1 MGRSRNPVWY
11 IICMVLLLAGTFS
24 AAIFFYCRFAA
35 ASSAPTA
42 ATWIWR
48 SLSVML
54 LIYVA
59 YTVIRALFY
68 KPPSPIDADEL
79 PGCSVLVPVFNEG
92 KGVMTSLESLL
103 ACHYPP
109 EKLEIIAINDGS
121 EDDTLE
127 WLHRTA
133 EAHPGRIKILSFEQ
147 NSGKKAALCAGTR
160 EAKHEYIV
168 TVDSDSVVEPNSL
181 RAIVSAFADPAVGA
195 VAGNLRVLNTRDG
208 VIPCMM
214 DTAFLFV
221 CEIIRTSQS
230 LDACVMCTPG
240 ALSGYRRSL
249 MLQLMDR
256 WQAQR
261 FLGVPAKIG
270 EDRALATMILTSGY
284 KIVFSRDALVRTIM
298 PIDYPGMCKV
308 LLRWTRSDIRE
319 NYLLLRWLLTQHHLS
334 GRLAAMW
341 YHNFIQ
347 TCNTILPSLFLPSL
361 GAVAIFAPWPALKI
375 CLYMALLLGLLL
387 AAIPALVYAKQV
399 SWLRSAWAFVF
410 SAFNLFGLS
419 WIPLY
424 SFLTLRNT
432 DWLTRKK

>member
-1 MGRSRNPVWY
+1 MGRNRNPIWY
-11 IICMVLLLAGTFS
+11 IACMTLLLAGTFS

-35 ASSAPTA
+35 ASSVPTA

-48 SLSVML
+48 GLSVML
-54 LIYVA
+54 LSYVA
-59 YTVIRALFY
+59 YIVIRAFFY
-68 KPPSPIDADEL
+68 KTPCAVDSSKL
-79 PGCSVLVPVFNEG
+79 PGCTVLVPVYNEG

-103 ACHYPP
+103 SCHYPP

-127 WLHRTA
+127 WLQRTA
-133 EAHPGRIKILSFEQ
+133 DAHPGRIKILSFEQ

-160 EAKHEYIV
+160 EAKYEYII
-168 TVDSDSVVEPNSL
+168 TVDSDSVVAPESL
-181 RAIVSAFADPAVGA
+181 QAIVAGFADPKVGA
-195 VAGNLRVLNTRDG
+195 VAGNLRVLNIRDG
-208 VIPCMM
+208 IIPCMM

-230 LDACVMCTPG
+230 LDSCVMCTPG

-256 WQAQR
+256 WQAQH

-284 KIVFSRDALVRTIM
+284 KIVFARNALVKTIM
-298 PIDYPGMCKV
+298 PQDYPGMCKV

-319 NYLLLRWLLTQHHLS
+319 NFLLLTWLIRQHRFS

-341 YHNFIQ
+341 YHNIIQ
-347 TCNTILPSLFLPSL
+347 TCNTLLPSLFLPSL
-361 GAVAIFAPWPALKI
+361 LLVAFFASWPALKL
-375 CLYMALLLGLLL
+375 CLTAALLLGLLM
-387 AAIPALVYAKQV
+387 AAIPAMVYARQV
-399 SWLRSAWAFVF
+399 SVLRSAWAFVF